1 MPPPGAS
8 PSAID
13 AAERRLGFA
22 IPPSYRAF
30 LEVHDG
36 WPGFFH
42 GASLLS
48 AHQLARG
55 TYVNVARMVVG
66 EHAAELESGPP
77 SVASAAATF
86 VPFGIDAQAE
96 TIIGWD
102 PSRAT
107 GGGELRILMWL
118 NGIGD
123 VAESF
128 ESLLDLV
135 LTMLGADIEDRRAIT
150 SSQRGM
156 PLARSEPARG
166 DARPIV
172 GTRPRAVRA
181 A

>member
-1 MPPPGAS
+1 MPPPGAA

-48 AHQLARG
+48 AQQLARG

-66 EHAAELESGPP
+66 EHASELESGPA
-77 SVASAAATF
+77 SVVGATSTF

-96 TIIGWD
+96 TIVGWD
-102 PSRAT
+102 PARST

-128 ESLLDLV
+128 ESFLNLV
-135 LTMLGADIEDRRAIT
+135 LMMLGADIEERRALT
-150 SSQRGM
+150 SSQRGV
-156 PLARSEPARG
+156 LLSRGEPARG
-166 DARPIV
+166 DLRPIAQAS
-172 GTRPRAVRA
+172 PRAVRA